1 MNTNEI
7 RKKTRYVAAV
17 LLHERGYIAPV
28 EVLVK
33 MEVVS
38 PKAYEDW
45 RMGRVPYLEKV
56 TAGGLGKLNTILK
69 TLRALASEQGLKPSW
84 TFYRKWGKGKKI
96 KLRFS
101 KTGSPYMEE
110 LYATHYCRPAP
121 KSPDVNNVKPL

>member
-1 MNTNEI
+1 MNKTDI
-7 RKKTRYVAAV
+7 SKKTRSVAAV
-17 LLHERGYIAPV
+17 LLRERGYIAPV

-38 PKAYEDW
+38 PIAYEDW

-56 TAGGLGKLNTILK
+56 TACGLGKLNTILK
-69 TLRALASEQGLKPSW
+69 TLRVLAAEQGLKPSL
-84 TFYRKWGKGKKI
+84 TDYKKWGKGKKI

-121 KSPDVNNVKPL
+121 KCPDVT